1 VSRIADSLR
10 LLSSDDHA
18 SGVATSA
25 ALRSDLPLD
34 ARAVAAAVE
43 PSVRAA
49 LRAAQP
55 LLCAPGVDSDSE
67 LMLTVHIALCP
78 PPGAPRVTAHACPL
92 PARRREPIAALVNGP
107 PRVRAAAKSSAWVAQ
122 RAPLEAERPQDCGET
137 ILTDPSTGAL
147 LEGLVNNL
155 FVIAAVEDGGAPPR
169 REGDT
174 TAAAASSSLSPW
186 HGVELRTASV
196 AEGVLPGI
204 TRAGVLRAAAR
215 IGLRVREAAP
225 LPGEGAEG
233 RWREAFVCNAVRG
246 VAPLRE
252 LRWPPGAQ
260 HRAPVLFPDAPG
272 PVTRALV
279 DALEAALPEDLS
291 EDFVAAAEDD
301 A

>member
-10 LLSSDDHA
+10 LLSSGDDVA
-18 SGVATSA
+18 SGVVA
-25 ALRSDLPLD
+25 ASTLPRAHLPLEP
-34 ARAVAAAVE
+34 RAVAAAVE

-49 LRAAQP
+49 LRAAQT
-55 LLCAPGVDSDSE
+55 LLRSPGSGGDEADE
-67 LMLTVHIALCP
+67 LMLTVHFALSP
-78 PPGAPRVTAHACPL
+78 PPGAPRVTAHACAL
-92 PARRREPIAALVNGP
+92 PTRRREPIAALVNGP

-122 RAPLEAERPQDCGET
+122 RAPLEAQRPADCAET

-155 FVIAAVEDGGAPPR
+155 FVIAAVEEEEDGSARG
-169 REGDT
+169 GD
-174 TAAAASSSLSPW
+174 ASSPW
-186 HGVELRTASV
+186 RGVELRTASV

-215 IGLRVREAAP
+215 VGLRVREAAP
-225 LPGEGAEG
+225 LPSEGAQG

-252 LRWPPGAQ
+252 LRWPPGARYQ
-260 HRAPVLFPDAPG
+260 PPVLFPDAPG
-272 PVTRALV
+272 PVTRALL
-279 DALEAALPEDLS
+279 DALEAALAEDLS
-291 EDFVAAAEDD
+291 PDFVAD